1 MMVPF
6 SDFSRDTFFYQKLFE
21 YKDSRFITYLNRHR
35 IHSLAYQYMKHHPVQ
50 LEPQVQKQVDAA
62 CMKKKLENLKIT
74 TGLIKMVQLL
84 DANDIRYL
92 SLKGPLLS
100 YELFGDVSVRDYHD
114 IDLFIPESE
123 LFTVK
128 ELLDQNGY
136 RNIDGLESF
145 TPRQLEEF
153 LKAIHHISFT
163 SPEGVLFEIHFKIFP
178 EAYKSENL
186 NFDFEPLWE
195 SRRVLNYNGYRIN
208 VQGFEEN
215 IVFLIYHGSKH
226 GYFRLK
232 WLFDLYVLLS
242 MPEINWESLIKRTE
256 AINIRHMLVQTV
268 LLVDDYFNTSLQIE
282 LKKHLTIIHSE
293 IRLKEMAKALA
304 LDGDEDQTKLGH
316 RHFFLF
322 KRYKILQIK
331 GFRYKL
337 NYILFV
343 FRPKKIDFQDWQ
355 LSDRFYGLYYLYRP
369 FHRIYRLFKEK

>member
-1 MMVPF
+1 
-6 SDFSRDTFFYQKLFE
+6 
-21 YKDSRFITYLNRHR
+21 
-35 IHSLAYQYMKHHPVQ
+35 
-50 LEPQVQKQVDAA
+50 
-62 CMKKKLENLKIT
+62 
-74 TGLIKMVQLL
+74 
-84 DANDIRYL
+84 
-92 SLKGPLLS
+92 
-100 YELFGDVSVRDYHD
+100 
-114 IDLFIPESE
+114 
-123 LFTVK
+123 
-128 ELLDQNGY
+128 
-136 RNIDGLESF
+136 
-145 TPRQLEEF
+145 
-153 LKAIHHISFT
+153 
-163 SPEGVLFEIHFKIFP
+163 IFP
-178 EAYKSENL
+178 EAYKSEDL

-195 SRRVLNYNGYRIN
+195 SRRVLDYNGYRIN